1 VPDKSHRFLIAL
13 IALCTIL
20 YFFGIA
26 VPSLTDPD
34 DVFYAES
41 AKEMA
46 ASGSMLTPV
55 IFEHP
60 QFEKPPLYLW
70 FLVISFKLLGTGAV
84 SARLVSALFGLIS
97 VVGTFYFMRK
107 LIDERGAFITA
118 VILASAVWWI
128 GLTHVVLTDMVFST
142 FVAFSLYSFFIW
154 FKSEKRGY
162 LSLVA
167 LFSALA
173 TLTKGPLGL
182 ILPLAAGVAFL
193 VINRSRRQLGQFLL
207 GSWWLLW
214 LVLVLPWFLY
224 AGFKYG
230 NAFLWEFFVNC
241 HWNRLIHAEHH
252 GFNTLYFYPGVI
264 TVGLIPWT
272 CYLPLVGAG
281 FRRLKTEY
289 LFAIVWFVVMF
300 VIFSA
305 AQSKL
310 STYIS
315 PVFPALAMLI
325 GLSLTGE
332 QIARYRVFA
341 VTALLVIAGIG
352 LGIAPLFLHKDFPEF
367 VMPGLMSF
375 GVIAIGLFVA
385 AVFAVRRYF
394 HAALTASVIGMIGFA
409 IIAPLTVF
417 PKLETALT
425 ESNLRVLVVE
435 NHYVNQPILCNSLY
449 VRGVH
454 FYSDNPV
461 IVMAGSKNPFWSKH
475 PVTVLFEN
483 QELRDFIDSRDSL
496 LCVFTKRDL
505 ERLNKLTSPGREN
518 RILSRNIDRMVVL
531 SVKRVG
537 LTDIPADRAA
547 IVARTFPLSH

>member
-1 VPDKSHRFLIAL
+1 VPDKSRRFLLAL
-13 IALCTIL
+13 IALCAIL

-46 ASGSMLTPV
+46 NSGSILTPV

-70 FLVISFKLLGTGAV
+70 FLVVSFKLLGVSAV
-84 SARLVSALFGLIS
+84 SARLVSALFGLLS
-97 VVGTFYFMRK
+97 VVGTFLFMKK
-107 LIDERGAFITA
+107 LIDEQAAFITA

-128 GLTHVVLTDMVFST
+128 GLSHVVLTDMVFST
-142 FVAFSLYSFFIW
+142 FVCFSLYSFFLW
-154 FKSEKRGY
+154 YKSERRGH
-162 LSLVA
+162 LFLFA

-182 ILPLAAGVAFL
+182 LLPLATAAVFL
-193 VINRSRRQLGQFLL
+193 IVNRNRRQLGRFLL

-252 GFNTLYFYPGVI
+252 GFNTLYFYPAVI

-272 CYLPLVGAG
+272 CYLPFVGAG

-300 VIFSA
+300 IIFSA

-325 GLSLTGE
+325 GLSLTSG
-332 QIARYRVFA
+332 QIAKRRVFVVA
-341 VTALLVIAGIG
+341 ALLAIAGIG
-352 LGIAPLFLHKDFPEF
+352 LGVAPLFLNKDYPDF
-367 VMPGLMSF
+367 VVPGLMSF
-375 GVIAIGLFVA
+375 GVIAIGLFFA
-385 AVFAVRRYF
+385 AVFVIRRRF
-394 HAALTASVIGMIGFA
+394 HTALTASVIGMIGFA
-409 IIAPLTVF
+409 VIAPMTVF

-425 ESNLRVLVVE
+425 ESNLRTLIVE
-435 NHYVNQPILCNSLY
+435 YHYTNQPILCNSLY
-449 VRGVH
+449 VRGVR

-461 IVMAGSKNPFWSKH
+461 IVLAGSKNPFWSKH
-475 PVTVLFEN
+475 PVTVLSED

-505 ERLNKLTSPGREN
+505 ERFDKLTSPGREDV
-518 RILSRNIDRMVVL
+518 ILSRNIDRLVVW
-531 SVKRVG
+531 SVKRAD
-537 LTDIPADRAA
+537 LTALPADQAST
-547 IVARTFPLSH
+547 VTRTFPLSP

>member
-1 VPDKSHRFLIAL
+1 VPDKSRRFLLAL
-13 IALCTIL
+13 IALCAIL

-46 ASGSMLTPV
+46 NSGSILTPV

-70 FLVISFKLLGTGAV
+70 FLVISFKLLGVSAI
-84 SARLVSALFGLIS
+84 SARLVSALFGLLS
-97 VVGTFYFMRK
+97 VVGTFLFMRK
-107 LIDERGAFITA
+107 LIDEQAAFITA

-128 GLTHVVLTDMVFST
+128 GLAHVVLTDMVFST
-142 FVAFSLYSFFIW
+142 FVAFSLYGFFLW
-154 FKSEKRGY
+154 HKFERRGY
-162 LSLVA
+162 LLLFA

-182 ILPLAAGVAFL
+182 LLPLATAAAFL
-193 VINRSRRQLGQFLL
+193 IVNRSRRQLGQFLL
-207 GSWWLLW
+207 GRWWLLW

-252 GFNTLYFYPGVI
+252 GFNTLYFYPAVI

-272 CYLPLVGAG
+272 CYLPFVGAG

-289 LFAIVWFVVMF
+289 LFAITWFVVMF
-300 VIFSA
+300 VIFST

-325 GLSLTGE
+325 GLSLTSG
-332 QIARYRVFA
+332 QILKYRVFA
-341 VTALLVIAGIG
+341 VAALLAIAGIG
-352 LGIAPLFLHKDFPEF
+352 LSVAPLFLNKDYPDL
-367 VMPGLMSF
+367 VVPGLLSF

-385 AVFAVRRYF
+385 AMFVVRQRF
-394 HAALTASVIGMIGFA
+394 RAALTASVIGMIGFA
-409 IIAPLTVF
+409 VIAPLTVF

-425 ESNLRVLVVE
+425 ESNLQTLVVE
-435 NHYVNQPILCNSLY
+435 NHYANQPILCNSLY

-454 FYSDNPV
+454 FYSGNPV

-475 PVTVLFEN
+475 PVTVLSED

-505 ERLNKLTSPGREN
+505 ERFDKLTFPGREN
-518 RILSRNIDRMVVL
+518 RILSRNFDRLVL
-531 SVKRVG
+531 LSIKRAG
-537 LTDIPADRAA
+537 LTAFPVDRASTGN
-547 IVARTFPLSH
+547 ILNRV

>member
-1 VPDKSHRFLIAL
+1 VPDKSRRFLLAL
-13 IALCTIL
+13 IALCAIL

-41 AKEMA
+41 ANEMA
-46 ASGSMLTPV
+46 DSGSILTPV

-70 FLVISFKLLGTGAV
+70 FLVISFKLLGVSAV
-84 SARLVSALFGLIS
+84 SARLVSALFGLLS
-97 VVGTFYFMRK
+97 VVGTFLFMKK
-107 LIDERGAFITA
+107 LIDEQSAFITA

-128 GLTHVVLTDMVFST
+128 GLSHVVLTDMVFST
-142 FVAFSLYSFFIW
+142 FVAFSLYNFFLW
-154 FKSEKRGY
+154 HKFERRGY
-162 LSLVA
+162 LFLFA

-182 ILPLAAGVAFL
+182 LLPLTAAAAFL
-193 VINRSRRQLGQFLL
+193 IVNHNRRQLGRLL
-207 GSWWLLW
+207 MGSWWLLW
-214 LVLVLPWFLY
+214 LVIVLPWFLY

-252 GFNTLYFYPGVI
+252 GFNTFYFYPAVI

-272 CYLPLVGAG
+272 CYLPFVGSG
-281 FRRLKTEY
+281 FRRQRTEHI
-289 LFAIVWFVVMF
+289 FAITWFVVMF

-325 GLSLTGE
+325 GLSLTSE
-332 QIARYRVFA
+332 QIAKRRVLVVA
-341 VTALLVIAGIG
+341 ALLAIAGIG
-352 LGIAPLFLHKDFPEF
+352 LAVAPLFLNKDYPDF
-367 VMPGLMSF
+367 VMPGLLSF

-385 AVFAVRRYF
+385 ALFVVRQRF
-394 HAALTASVIGMIGFA
+394 RAALTASVIGMIGFA
-409 IIAPLTVF
+409 VIAPLTVF

-425 ESNLRVLVVE
+425 ESNLQTLVAE
-435 NHYVNQPILCNSLY
+435 NHYENQPILCNSLF

-454 FYSDNPV
+454 FYSGNPV

-475 PVTVLFEN
+475 PVKVLSED
-483 QELRDFIDSRDSL
+483 QELRGFIDSRDSL
-496 LCVFTKRDL
+496 LCVFTRRDL
-505 ERLNKLTSPGREN
+505 ERFDKLTSPGREN
-518 RILSRNIDRMVVL
+518 TVLSRNIDRLVIL
-531 SVKRVG
+531 SIKRAG
-537 LTDIPADRAA
+537 LAAFPMDRALT
-547 IVARTFPLSH
+547 VVRTFPLSR

>member
-1 VPDKSHRFLIAL
+1 MPDKSRRFLLAL
-13 IALCTIL
+13 IALCAIL

-46 ASGSMLTPV
+46 NSGSVLTPV

-70 FLVISFKLLGTGAV
+70 FLVISFKLLGVSAI
-84 SARLVSALFGLIS
+84 SARLVSALFGLLS
-97 VVGTFYFMRK
+97 VVGTFLFMRK
-107 LIDERGAFITA
+107 LIDEQAAFITA

-128 GLTHVVLTDMVFST
+128 GLAHVVLTDMVFST
-142 FVAFSLYSFFIW
+142 FVAFSLYSFFLW
-154 FKSEKRGY
+154 HKFERRGY
-162 LSLVA
+162 LLLFA

-182 ILPLAAGVAFL
+182 LLPLATAAVFL
-193 VINRSRRQLGQFLL
+193 IVNRSRRQLGQFLL
-207 GSWWLLW
+207 GRWWLLW

-252 GFNTLYFYPGVI
+252 GFNTLYFYPAVI

-272 CYLPLVGAG
+272 CYLPFVGAG

-289 LFAIVWFVVMF
+289 LFAIVWLVVMF
-300 VIFSA
+300 VIFSV

-325 GLSLTGE
+325 GLSLTSG
-332 QIARYRVFA
+332 QILKYRVFA
-341 VTALLVIAGIG
+341 VAALLAIAGIG
-352 LGIAPLFLHKDFPEF
+352 LSVAPLFLNKDYPDL
-367 VMPGLMSF
+367 VVPGLLSF

-385 AVFAVRRYF
+385 AMFVVRQRF
-394 HAALTASVIGMIGFA
+394 RAALTASVIGMIGFA
-409 IIAPLTVF
+409 VIAPLTVF

-425 ESNLRVLVVE
+425 ESNLQTLVVE
-435 NHYVNQPILCNSLY
+435 NHYANQPILCNSLY

-454 FYSDNPV
+454 FYSGNPV

-475 PVTVLFEN
+475 PVTVLSED

-505 ERLNKLTSPGREN
+505 ERFDKLTFPGREN
-518 RILSRNIDRMVVL
+518 RILSRNIDRLVL
-531 SVKRVG
+531 LSIKRAG
-537 LTDIPADRAA
+537 LTAFPVDRASTGN
-547 IVARTFPLSH
+547 ILNRV